1 MIHRLQRNLDSGP
14 DGVVRICIHLELELL
29 GSQHA
34 LRPCAIVLE
43 WATAAFLATASLI
56 VPARRRECLYA
67 SRGKHVCLE
76 GLHAA
81 IVLEGAHAAL
91 GAHPLLEVPTGRP
104 VPLAARCPG
113 VRGRGARARRGERGL
128 RALELVGLLLRR
140 EGHEHRGR
148 GRRQPGDA
156 AGPAGRAPPG
166 PGGGGGGGGAGGPGS
181 GRGGHG
187 HSLAQRQCFTAA
199 CGVGRGGG
207 GYPRAAG
214 ACLGTGRGRGRGG
227 GGD

>member
-113 VRGRGARARRGERGL
+113 VRGRGARARPRAHQRGPGRLPPVRGHRHRGGRRGCGGAGAAVHL
-128 RALELVGLLLRR
+128 R
-140 EGHEHRGR
+140 EGRDIAGCNARCPRTEG
-148 GRRQPGDA
+148 PGTRPKPLDQA
-156 AGPAGRAPPG
+156 VLHLGRAPDRHG
-166 PGGGGGGGGAGGPGS
+166 VHLLSRWLWRVSGS
-181 GRGGHG
+181 P
-187 HSLAQRQCFTAA
+187 T
-199 CGVGRGGG
+199 
-207 GYPRAAG
+207 P
-214 ACLGTGRGRGRGG
+214 
-227 GGD
+227 